1 MGAADEPA
9 PKSSGARVAPVFLV
23 IAR

>member
-9 PKSSGARVAPVFLV
+9 PDFSGARVAPVFFA